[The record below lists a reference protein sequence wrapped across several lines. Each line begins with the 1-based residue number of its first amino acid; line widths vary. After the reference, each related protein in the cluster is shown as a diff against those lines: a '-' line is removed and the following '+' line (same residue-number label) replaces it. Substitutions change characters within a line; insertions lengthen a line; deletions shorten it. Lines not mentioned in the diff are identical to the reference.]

1 MAIAS
6 NGQVRRCSNP
16 VVARK
21 IWECL
26 GTLGKEGKHPGI
38 DNIVYELEKKGF
50 GATFVV
56 NELANCVR
64 DDLLFTTQNESKQ
77 GFLKHTKT
85 NFYSTPM
92 LSGIPTR
99 NMLVIVFL

>member
-6 NGQVRRCSNP
+6 KGQVRRCSNP

-21 IWECL
+21 IWEAL

-77 GFLKHTKT
+77 GFLKQ
-85 NFYSTPM
+85 NFKQIY
-92 LSGIPTR
+92 I
-99 NMLVIVFL
+99 